1 MNMLSSLIRLFAL
14 LLWLPAA
21 WAGQVYT
28 ISVVPQF
35 TPVDIGTRWSP
46 LLARLEK
53 DTGISLQLRVLEHIP
68 KFEADFL
75 AGLPDFVYLNP
86 WHEVMAMKAQGYLP
100 LVRGSDPLNGIL
112 VVDRQGPIKRLADLS
127 GKTVAFPSPNAFG
140 ASLYMRALLKE
151 KEGLDFTST
160 FVGTHQNVYRH
171 VLLGEAAAGG
181 GIATTLEKEPA
192 AVQAR
197 LTVLYTTPGVPSHP
211 LAAHPRVPADIR
223 ERLAA
228 ALLQLDRT
236 PEGRKLMQAVELDR
250 TQAVDYARDYAPLE
264 KLKLGNYAKNPKAGG
279 K

>member
-1 MNMLSSLIRLFAL
+1 MA
-14 LLWLPAA
+14 
-21 WAGQVYT
+21 
-28 ISVVPQF
+28 IS
-35 TPVDIGTRWSP
+35 
-46 LLARLEK
+46 
-53 DTGISLQLRVLEHIP
+53 
-68 KFEADFL
+68 
-75 AGLPDFVYLNP
+75 
-86 WHEVMAMKAQGYLP
+86 
-100 LVRGSDPLNGIL
+100 
-112 VVDRQGPIKRLADLS
+112 
-127 GKTVAFPSPNAFG
+127 
-140 ASLYMRALLKE
+140 
-151 KEGLDFTST
+151 LDFTST

-236 PEGRKLMQAVELDR
+236 PEGRKLLQAVELDR
-250 TQAVDYARDYAPLE
+250 TLAVDYRRDYAPLE
-264 KLKLGNYAKNPKAGG
+264 QLQLGQYAKNPKAGG